1 MSCNGCS
8 YNDSTSNQTFDSYN
22 WINDLPETANQSD
35 IVEVKFKSTR
45 REYYRNTE
53 RLSLRRGDKIVVSSM
68 PGHDVGE
75 VTLTGYLAEK
85 QFKKRIK
92 IPVAIP

>member
-1 MSCNGCS
+1 MP
-8 YNDSTSNQTFDSYN
+8 DTTD
-22 WINDLPETANQSD
+22 QSD

-45 REYYRNTE
+45 KEYFINRDKIQ
-53 RLSLRRGDKIVVSSM
+53 LKRGDKVVVATS

-85 QFKKRIK
+85 QFNIK
-92 IPVAIP
+92 IKNPAQIYT